1 MSEEPLTIEQ
11 APQAVADE
19 LGDTT
24 LLSSEEE
31 ERALKLRLRLQLL
44 GDRKVKQESF
54 IEFVKAVWPDFI
66 AGPHHKIFAD
76 KLDRVAKGELK
87 RLIVNMPPRHE
98 LRGNTPIF
106 TTKGWKTIDTVE
118 AGDFVF
124 APNGEPVLVTG
135 KSDRHYKR
143 IYEVETTDGHVVE
156 CDDNHLWTC
165 SFRTRG
171 AKDFENCMRTYR
183 TKQLF
188 EAGKPKRGG
197 PYLPNWDAVKLPDAD
212 LPIDPWVLGVW
223 LGDGA
228 SASGVVGCSFADKAE
243 MKDRVEA
250 CGYEVT
256 DNPKYQQFN
265 VLGLLVQLRELGV
278 LEDKHIP
285 DCYFTA
291 SIAQREA
298 LLQGLI
304 DTDGSVG
311 KNGRVTFHQTSKFLA
326 EQVQSLVCSL
336 GVKCRLTSRQTKD
349 NGLVQ
354 NSKVSYRLNF
364 RHPRAALLARKE
376 SRLGD
381 LSKLSGRALTVRET
395 DTFDWCQ
402 CLKVAN
408 EDGLFLVG
416 RGFVCT
422 HNTKSEFASFLFPA
436 YTMGRE
442 PSCKIIQATHT
453 TDLAVDFG
461 RKVKNLLD
469 SEVYTDIFED
479 VKLAPDAKA
488 SGRWN
493 TTLGG
498 MYYAVGVGTNLAGR
512 GGDLIIIDDPHSENS
527 ATPAGFQST
536 WEWYTGGPRQRVQ
549 PGAAIIVVQTRWDE
563 RDLTGKLVKQMAHN
577 PKADQWEVVE
587 FPFELPSGRP
597 VWPQY
602 WSQEELEGVKNSI
615 PPYRWNAQYQQQPT
629 GETNAIIK
637 REDWKVWPHKF
648 MPRLDY
654 VLQSFDTAYS
664 KSEQADYSAITTW
677 GVFNPREYFNDCEVT
692 RALILL
698 DAKKGR
704 WDFHILKEEALKN
717 YKYWDPDMVLIEA
730 KASGMP
736 LTHELRN
743 IGIPVVNFTPT
754 RGNDKIARTNAVQPV
769 FASGMVYAPEDHWAK
784 EVIEEVAGFPNAEFD
799 DYHDSTV
806 QAVSRFRQGGFV
818 KLPTDAWDDEGEA
831 PVRRTY
837 Y

>member
-1 MSEEPLTIEQ
+1 MTAQPLTLEHN
-11 APQAVADE
+11 PQAVADE

-31 ERALKLRLRLQLL
+31 ERALKLRLRLKLL
-44 GDRKVKQESF
+44 GDRKIKQESF
-54 IEFVKAVWPDFI
+54 IDFVKAVWPDFI

-87 RLIVNMPPRHE
+87 RLIINMPPRH
-98 LRGNTPIF
+98 
-106 TTKGWKTIDTVE
+106 
-118 AGDFVF
+118 
-124 APNGEPVLVTG
+124 
-135 KSDRHYKR
+135 
-143 IYEVETTDGHVVE
+143 
-156 CDDNHLWTC
+156 
-165 SFRTRG
+165 
-171 AKDFENCMRTYR
+171 
-183 TKQLF
+183 
-188 EAGKPKRGG
+188 
-197 PYLPNWDAVKLPDAD
+197 
-212 LPIDPWVLGVW
+212 
-223 LGDGA
+223 
-228 SASGVVGCSFADKAE
+228 
-243 MKDRVEA
+243 
-250 CGYEVT
+250 
-256 DNPKYQQFN
+256 
-265 VLGLLVQLRELGV
+265 
-278 LEDKHIP
+278 
-285 DCYFTA
+285 
-291 SIAQREA
+291 
-298 LLQGLI
+298 
-304 DTDGSVG
+304 
-311 KNGRVTFHQTSKFLA
+311 
-326 EQVQSLVCSL
+326 
-336 GVKCRLTSRQTKD
+336 
-349 NGLVQ
+349 
-354 NSKVSYRLNF
+354 
-364 RHPRAALLARKE
+364 
-376 SRLGD
+376 
-381 LSKLSGRALTVRET
+381 
-395 DTFDWCQ
+395 
-402 CLKVAN
+402 
-408 EDGLFLVG
+408 
-416 RGFVCT
+416 
-422 HNTKSEFASFLFPA
+422 TKSEFASFLFPA
-436 YTMGRE
+436 YKMGRD

-469 SEVYTDIFED
+469 SEAYTDIFEE

-512 GGDLIIIDDPHSENS
+512 GGDLIIIDDPHSEQT
-527 ATPAGFQST
+527 ATAAAFQST

-549 PGAAIIVVQTRWDE
+549 PGAAIIVVMCMTGDTPVLMADGLEVPLRDIRVGDEVATYDDGELTTTKVLNWRSNGIDSIYKVQTSSGTILRANERHPFLVDTGGERTWVRLKNLRKGMKLVGIGSQKGTGKGKPAQKRVATVLSPVKDFARAITTKLIGHPVGQSSLQTSGEQLESSTATGSHWSSLRRWWSGRGGNALFATSPLLIETPEHIGTGSSALTTAMTREQSGVFSAMTAILRSVIPKRQRQLGRLPSTSNFTTETVVLITPDGLEEVFDLQIERTENFIANGVVSHNTRWDE
-563 RDLTGKLVKQMAHN
+563 RDLTGKLVKQMANN

-587 FPFELPSGRP
+587 FPFELPSGNP

-602 WSQEELEGVKNSI
+602 WSKEELEGVKNSI

-637 REDWKVWPHKF
+637 RENWKIWPHKF

-654 VLQSFDTAYS
+654 ILQSFDTAYS
-664 KSEQADYSAITTW
+664 KNEQADYSAITTW

-717 YKYWDPDMVLIEA
+717 YKYWEPDMVLIEG

-743 IGIPVVNFTPT
+743 IGIPVVNFTPA
-754 RGNDKIARTNAVQPV
+754 RGNDKIARMNAVQPV

-799 DYHDSTV
+799 DYADSTT

-818 KLPTDAWDDEGEA
+818 KLPTDAWDDEEEA
-831 PVRRTY
+831 PRRRTY

>member
-1 MSEEPLTIEQ
+1 MSTKPFVIDP
-11 APQAVADE
+11 APRAVDDE
-19 LGDTT
+19 LG
-24 LLSSEEE
+24 SSAVLNAEEE
-31 ERALKLRLRLQLL
+31 ERSMKLRLRLKLL
-44 GDRKVKQESF
+44 GDKKDKQEDF
-54 IEFVKAVWPDFI
+54 ITFVKAVWPDFI
-66 AGPHHKIFAD
+66 AGPHHKVFAD
-76 KLDRVAKGELK
+76 KLNRVARGELK
-87 RLIVNMPPRHE
+87 RLIVNMPPRH
-98 LRGNTPIF
+98 RFRRNTPVL
-106 TTKGWKTIDTVE
+106 TTNGWKTIGTVKK
-118 AGDFVF
+118 GDYVF
-124 APNGEPVLVTG
+124 SPNGEPVLVMG
-135 KSDRHYKR
+135 KSNIYHEKL
-143 IYEVETTDGHVVE
+143 YEVETTDGHVVE
-156 CDDNHLWTC
+156 CDGEHLWTC
-165 SFRTRG
+165 SFSTKGHPYFDASFRT
-171 AKDFENCMRTYR
+171 FN
-183 TKQLF
+183 TKQIF
-188 EAGKPKRGG
+188 EVGKPKRGG
-197 PYLPNWDAVKLPDAD
+197 PYLPSWDAVKFPDAD

-228 SASGVVGCSFADKAE
+228 SANGSIGCSFADKAE
-243 MKDRVEA
+243 MKGRLESH
-250 CGYEVT
+250 GYEVT

-265 VLGLLVQLRELGV
+265 VLGLLVQLRGLGV
-278 LEDKHIP
+278 LNSKHIP
-285 DCYFTA
+285 DGYFTA

-311 KNGRVTFHQTSKFLA
+311 VSGRVTFHQTSKLLA

-364 RHPRAALLARKE
+364 RHPRAALLARKA

-381 LSKLSGRALTVRET
+381 HSKLSGRSITVRET
-395 DTFDWCQ
+395 DRFGDVQ

-416 RGFVCT
+416 PGFVVG
-422 HNTKSEFASFLFPA
+422 HNTKSEFASYLFPA
-436 YTMGRE
+436 FKMGRD
-442 PSCKIIQATHT
+442 PTCKIIQATHT

-469 SEVYTDIFED
+469 SEVYTDIFEN

-488 SGRWN
+488 AGRWN

-512 GGDLIIIDDPHSENS
+512 GGDLIIIDDPHSENT
-527 ATPAGFQST
+527 ATPAGYQST

-549 PGAAIIVVQTRWDE
+549 PGAAIIVVQTRWDD
-563 RDLTGKLVKQMAHN
+563 RDLTGKLIKQMQNN

-587 FPFELPSGRP
+587 FPFELPSGNP
-597 VWPQY
+597 VWPQF
-602 WSQEELEGVKNSI
+602 WSKAELEAVKNSI
-615 PPYRWNAQYQQQPT
+615 PPYRWNAQYQQSPT

-637 REDWKVWPHKF
+637 REDWRIWPHKF
-648 MPRLDY
+648 LPRLDY

-664 KSEQADYSAITTW
+664 KSELADYSAITTW
-677 GVFNPREYFNDCEVT
+677 GVFNPREYFNDSEVT

-717 YKYWDPDMVLIEA
+717 YRYWDPDMVLIEA

-754 RGNDKIARTNAVQPV
+754 RGNDKIARTNNIQPV

-784 EVIEEVAGFPNAEFD
+784 EVIEEVAGFPNAEND
-799 DYHDSTV
+799 DYHDTV
-806 QAVSRFRQGGFV
+806 IQAVSRFRQGGFV
-818 KLPTDAWDDEGEA
+818 KLPSDDWGPEDEA